1 MEKVTINE
9 AQKITSPN
17 PFALVTT
24 KNTDGKVN
32 VMALSWWTYA
42 SNHPATVAI
51 CTSDRGFTGGVIKE
65 TGEFTLSMPG
75 ESLREQ
81 AFKCGTCS
89 GRDIDKAAEFGIGFE
104 DSETVGAP
112 RVRDSALALECKL
125 TGTVPVGDHTMYIAE
140 VTAVFAD
147 REKRPV
153 FAAEGYRKLRA
164 FEATE

>member
-1 MEKVTINE
+1 MMLCQI
-9 AQKITSPN
+9 ARA
-17 PFALVTT
+17 ALVACRKT
-24 KNTDGKVN
+24 
-32 VMALSWWTYA
+32 LRRY
-42 SNHPATVAI
+42 
-51 CTSDRGFTGGVIKE
+51 GFK
-65 TGEFTLSMPG
+65 
-75 ESLREQ
+75 
-81 AFKCGTCS
+81 TCNFN
-89 GRDIDKAAEFGIGFE
+89 KAAEFGIGFE

-164 FEATE
+164 FEVIE

>member
-1 MEKVTINE
+1 MEKVTIND

-24 KNTDGKVN
+24 VRPDGGSN
-32 VMALSWWTYA
+32 VMALSWWTYV

-51 CTSDRGFTGGVIKE
+51 CTSDRGYTGGLIRE
-65 TGEFTLSMPG
+65 NGEFTLSMPDASVS
-75 ESLREQ
+75 EA
-81 AFKCGTCS
+81 AFLCGTCS
-89 GRDIDKAAEFGIGFE
+89 GRDRDKAKEFGIEFE

-112 RVRDSALALECKL
+112 RVKNSALALECKL
-125 TGTVPVGDHTMYIAE
+125 INTVPLGDHTMYIAE

-147 REKRPV
+147 RERRPV

-164 FEATE
+164 FGAIE